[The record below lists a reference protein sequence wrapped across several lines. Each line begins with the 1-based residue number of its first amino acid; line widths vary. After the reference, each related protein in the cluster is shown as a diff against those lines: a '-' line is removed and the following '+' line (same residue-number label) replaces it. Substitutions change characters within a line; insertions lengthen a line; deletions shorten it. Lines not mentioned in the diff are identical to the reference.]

1 MTVALAPVDAD
12 VAARLLERVRTRRPR
27 VHCLMNTVVQKF
39 VADGVTAVGGIPSM
53 TSSEEE
59 VAAFVRRADSLT
71 VNLGTL
77 DAARRAAIGVAASV
91 AVAAGKPWI
100 VDPVH
105 CDYSP
110 ARLAFAREL
119 SMLGPAAVRGN
130 AAEMMALGLRAGL
143 EGGPAVVIT
152 TGPVDRLLSATRSL
166 RVENGHPL
174 MAGVTGTGCLAG
186 AVIAA
191 FLAVEPDA
199 QLAAAAAL
207 ATTGVAAERAAPGAR
222 GPASFGIAFL
232 DVLATLSPD
241 DLLTHARIHD
251 DRA

>member
-1 MTVALAPVDAD
+1 M
-12 VAARLLERVRTRRPR
+12 VAATLLERVRTRRPR

-53 TSSEEE
+53 TASEEE
-59 VAAFVRRADSLT
+59 VGAFVRRADSLA

-77 DAARRAAIGVAASV
+77 DAARRRAIGLAVEVAGTES
-91 AVAAGKPWI
+91 KPWI

-110 ARLAFAREL
+110 SRLAFAQTL
-119 SMLGPAAVRGN
+119 AALGPAAVRGN
-130 AAEMMALGLRAGL
+130 AAEMMALGLQAGAPCAPGL
-143 EGGPAVVIT
+143 VIT
-152 TGPVDRLLSATRSL
+152 TGPVDRLVTARRSL
-166 RVENGHPL
+166 RIENGDRL

-207 ATTGVAAERAAPGAR
+207 STTGVAAELAAPGVR

-241 DLLTHARIHD
+241 ELLTHARIFD
-251 DRA
+251 DRT